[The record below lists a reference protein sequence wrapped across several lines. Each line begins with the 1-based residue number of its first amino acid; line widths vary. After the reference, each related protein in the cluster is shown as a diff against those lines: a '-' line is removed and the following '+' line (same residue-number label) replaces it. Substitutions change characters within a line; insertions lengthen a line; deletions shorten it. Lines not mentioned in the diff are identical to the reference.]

1 MTLWVFPCML
11 FVAFPLL
18 LLLLSLLS
26 LIFVNLINMCL
37 GMLFLGLILPG
48 TLHFLDLA
56 YCFLSHVREVFSS
69 YFFKYFLAL
78 PSGTFI
84 IQMLLHLNLAQR
96 SLKLSYLH
104 PFFFLLFHGSD
115 FPILP
120 FSLLICFS
128 ASFIL
133 LLISSSVFFTL
144 VILFFN
150 SALLFFIFSH
160 FWLKFLATS
169 CTVRPFF
176 FQDVRSFL

>member
-1 MTLWVFPCML
+1 ML
-11 FVAFPLL
+11 FVASSLL
-18 LLLLSLLS
+18 LLTLSLLS

-48 TLHFLDLA
+48 TLCFLDLA
-56 YCFLSHVREVFSS
+56 YCFLSHVRVVLSF

-78 PSGTFI
+78 PSGTSI
-84 IQMLLHLNLAQR
+84 IQRLLHLNLAQR
-96 SLKLSYLH
+96 SLKFPYRH

-133 LLISSSVFFTL
+133 LLIPPSVFFIL

-150 SALLFFIFSH
+150 SAWLFFIFSH
-160 FWLKFLATS
+160 FWLKLLATS
-169 CTVRPFF
+169 CTVHPFF
-176 FQDVRSFL
+176 FQDLGSSL